1 MKEKTYINKFN
12 TLLKDTFKSSS
23 HLWDLIDFD
32 NFWMFNNKLIKC
44 GGMIQWVEANLGKDE
59 TSFRGGNP
67 FDFHPS
73 DVSHKSFC
81 DKILIPLITGD
92 KNEKNN

>member
-1 MKEKTYINKFN
+1 
-12 TLLKDTFKSSS
+12 
-23 HLWDLIDFD
+23 
-32 NFWMFNNKLIKC
+32 
-44 GGMIQWVEANLGKDE
+44 MIQWVEANLGKDE